1 MQRPKRN
8 EKSVRTMTD
17 IVRSEATNVGALHAS
32 IRLRRLGF
40 GGFLLDAGALLLWAA
55 GCAIPFYFK
64 RSQLLVGFDGG
75 YMRDIAQRQ
84 FDWHIPAFSTS
95 LDFFQGQGD
104 VFFPVNFTLFPA
116 FIAASRF
123 GNEFT
128 APIIIY
134 VIVLAEIS
142 LAILFFARCLG
153 ASRVVSVG
161 AAVVTG
167 VTMFPFGSPT
177 LIYGILSLSP
187 GAGST
192 IAAALVIGGAYV
204 AFGRTGLATDIPL
217 AAVILVLF
225 LWSILASP
233 TSCILSAPFFLLC
246 CISGILAAAGTTER
260 WCKTGL
266 FLGVL
271 VILVTTGPALYMAGL
286 LVDTAAAAFPLELMN
301 DRATFMF
308 ASILFHW
315 NSNGPAGPIL
325 VCLAIA
331 GALISVFDQ
340 RQRTIRMFAITLL
353 TYLGSRLTFAALTIL
368 FDFWRGPSPLYF
380 EFFVIPLY
388 AIFATLFLARALAFV
403 LSVLGRKS
411 PRAGTLT
418 LAVAAAGLTCAT
430 TMALV
435 TEANDYG
442 FHFPPKLTPFI
453 ELIAQQTSLVPGA
466 QFRGRTANMVG
477 RTIDRKLTWPDLHES
492 DAALNRE
499 IGNEM
504 RVVGLHTFGIPSL
517 FEYVPTITPA
527 YYAMT
532 SRLLARPDDSQ
543 MRSVS
548 VLRRIN
554 LRILAMFGVRFVIT
568 DAPMTGAVTLRA
580 TMPVQGAPL
589 FLYEIQNPNFGDYS
603 PTIVVQPT
611 TATEAIR
618 HLAKPD
624 FDPSHQIIAA
634 FTGDDE
640 HLVPAS
646 NARITFEGASLR
658 VQADSTGRSILLLP
672 LEFSRCLQITAS
684 ESGEP
689 AIFRADL
696 LETGV
701 IFSKRLDM
709 YLALRTS
716 PFLLNPGCRLRDYF
730 DVTSL
735 EVGKVPISAGAAGSQ
750 D

>member
-1 MQRPKRN
+1 
-8 EKSVRTMTD
+8 MTD
-17 IVRSEATNVGALHAS
+17 VVHPALHAS
-32 IRLRRLGF
+32 IRLRRPAF
-40 GGFLLDAGALLLWAA
+40 GGFLFDAGVLLLWAA

-75 YMRDIAQRQ
+75 YMRDLAQRQ
-84 FDWHIPAFSTS
+84 FDWHIPLFSTS

-161 AAVVTG
+161 AAVATG
-167 VTMFPFGSPT
+167 LTMFPFGNPT

-192 IAAALVIGGAYV
+192 IAAALAIGGAYV
-204 AFGRTGLATDIPL
+204 AFGYTDLATDIPL
-217 AAVILVLF
+217 AAVILALF
-225 LWSILASP
+225 LWSILASA

-246 CISGILAAAGTTER
+246 GISGILAARDTAER
-260 WCKTGL
+260 WRKIGL
-266 FLGVL
+266 VL
-271 VILVTTGPALYMAGL
+271 AVLMMLVATGPALYMAGL
-286 LVDTAAAAFPLELMN
+286 VVETAATAFPLELMN

-315 NSNGPAGPIL
+315 HSHGPAGPIL
-325 VCLAIA
+325 MCLAIA
-331 GALISVFDQ
+331 GALVSIFDQ
-340 RQRTIRMFAITLL
+340 KHRTIRIFAITLL
-353 TYLGSRLTFAALTIL
+353 TYLGSRLTFAVLTIL

-380 EFFVIPLY
+380 EFFVVPLY
-388 AIFATLFLARALAFV
+388 AIFAALFLARSLEFV

-411 PRAGTLT
+411 PSAGTLT
-418 LAVAAAGLTCAT
+418 LVLAATGLTCAT
-430 TMALV
+430 AMALA
-435 TEANDYG
+435 TRQSDYG
-442 FHFPPKLTPFI
+442 FNFPPKPTAFT
-453 ELIAQQTSLVPGA
+453 ELIAQQTALAPGA

-477 RTIDRKLTWPDLHES
+477 RTIDRKIAWPDLHVR
-492 DAALNRE
+492 DRALSRE

-504 RVVGLHTFGIPSL
+504 RVVGLHAFGIPSL

-548 VLRRIN
+548 VLRHIN
-554 LRILAMFGVRFVIT
+554 SRILAMFGVRFVIT
-568 DAPMTGAVTLRA
+568 DAPVTEAVTLRA
-580 TMPVQGAPL
+580 TMPVQAATL
-589 FLYEIQNPNFGDYS
+589 FLYEIERPNLGDYS

-611 TATEAIR
+611 TATEAVR
-618 HLAKPD
+618 QLANAD

-634 FTGDDE
+634 FTGDDDQF
-640 HLVPAS
+640 VPAS

-672 LEFSRCLQITAS
+672 LEFSRCLQITSS
-684 ESGEP
+684 ESGDP

-709 YLALRTS
+709 YLAVRTG

-730 DVTSL
+730 DVTAL
-735 EVGKVPISAGAAGSQ
+735 EVGKVPVSAGAASSEQ
-750 D
+750 